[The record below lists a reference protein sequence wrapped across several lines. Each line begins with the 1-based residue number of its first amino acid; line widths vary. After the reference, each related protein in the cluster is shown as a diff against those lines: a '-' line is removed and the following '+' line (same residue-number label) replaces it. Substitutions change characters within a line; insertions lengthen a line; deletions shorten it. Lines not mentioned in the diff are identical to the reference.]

1 MNYIKRCHGG
11 LSFEQWQ
18 QYLEPI
24 KEFSK
29 QIRSA
34 TVLTELINLKL
45 DISKTENFVLA
56 RDSIKN
62 WITDE
67 ILENKLESQLVDL
80 YCG

>member
-1 MNYIKRCHGG
+1 MNYIKRCYGG

-18 QYLEPI
+18 QYLKPI
-24 KEFSK
+24 YESNK

-34 TVLTELINLKL
+34 TILTELINLKL